1 MLDAL
6 PSAFTMADAR
16 HVGLRKDQI
25 YKCLEAGEVE
35 RLGRGTFIK
44 TDSIDPSLAGLAAAT
59 ALQPRA
65 TLCLTSALAR
75 YGLSD
80 AIPSMTDIAL
90 PRGIRRPAGFHHVSW
105 HSFDRAVFDIGRTR
119 LEGDEDLFAY
129 SPERSIIDSFRL
141 AHLEGSDVAVE
152 ALKRRLRQ
160 RGNYPARILDMAKAF
175 PKAYPAIRSTL
186 EVLV

>member
-6 PSAFTMADAR
+6 PSGFTMADAR

-25 YKCLEAGEVE
+25 YRHLEAGEIE
-35 RLGRGTFIK
+35 RFGHGVFIK
-44 TDSIDPSLAGLAAAT
+44 VNSIDPSLAALAAAT
-59 ALQPRA
+59 ALQPMA

-80 AIPSMTDIAL
+80 AIPPGADIAL
-90 PRGIRRPAGFHHVSW
+90 PRGIRHPAGFDHVSW
-105 HSFDRAVFDIGRTR
+105 HSFDKALFGIGRIR
-119 LEGDEDLFAY
+119 LEHAEDLFAY

-141 AHLEGSDVAVE
+141 AHQEGSDVAVE
-152 ALKRRLRQ
+152 ALKRWLRQ
-160 RGNYPARILDMAKAF
+160 RGNYPARILDLARAF

-186 EVLV
+186 EVLA